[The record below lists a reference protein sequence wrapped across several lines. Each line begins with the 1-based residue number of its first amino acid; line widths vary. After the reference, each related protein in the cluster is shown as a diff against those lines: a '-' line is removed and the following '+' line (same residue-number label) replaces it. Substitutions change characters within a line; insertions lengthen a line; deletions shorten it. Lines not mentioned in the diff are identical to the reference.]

1 MSIMECCSCF
11 EGCSVTFYDESMTSP
26 TFSQCSEAASD
37 NGGEAAG
44 DGEKVGKVVR
54 RKMLVSLDSA

>member
-1 MSIMECCSCF
+1 MECRNRF
-11 EGCSVTFYDESMTSP
+11 EGWSVTFYDDKRTSP

-44 DGEKVGKVVR
+44 DGEKVGKEVR
-54 RKMLVSLDSA
+54 RKMLVSLDSAWR

>member
-1 MSIMECCSCF
+1 MECRYCF
-11 EGCSVTFYDESMTSP
+11 EHCSVTFYDESRTSP

-44 DGEKVGKVVR
+44 DGEKVGKEI
-54 RKMLVSLDSA
+54 L